1 MQRRMMPTPHICA
14 LLVVALLLGA
24 LGGAKASASP
34 AAVESQPPDAAAQA
48 QSSHAVD
55 AIAFMVITMVI
66 GVFTLHMLTPV
77 THVPYTALLLVRP
90 HPSGQRM
97 HCYVGASNPSGQRMQ
112 CLWGHLTPQA
122 SACHALW
129 GHLTPQASACSALW
143 RHLSPQ
149 ASACSARGGHPTNAF
164 AWRASIQVWGVILG
178 IGNQSFSEGWNLIG
192 NGTRQWEVRHHP
204 FLDKERHEGPALPQH
219 CTCLPPESMGMTS
232 WVPAQSINPTL
243 LLTAFLPVLLF
254 GAASVLEYHT
264 ARRLMW
270 SSLLLAGARRWP
282 LP

>member
-1 MQRRMMPTPHICA
+1 M
-14 LLVVALLLGA
+14 
-24 LGGAKASASP
+24 
-34 AAVESQPPDAAAQA
+34 
-48 QSSHAVD
+48 
-55 AIAFMVITMVI
+55 
-66 GVFTLHMLTPV
+66 
-77 THVPYTALLLVRP
+77 
-90 HPSGQRM
+90 
-97 HCYVGASNPSGQRMQ
+97 
-112 CLWGHLTPQA
+112 
-122 SACHALW
+122 
-129 GHLTPQASACSALW
+129 
-143 RHLSPQ
+143 
-149 ASACSARGGHPTNAF
+149 
-164 AWRASIQVWGVILG
+164 
-178 IGNQSFSEGWNLIG
+178 IG

-282 LP
+282 LPLTRLQPLREDVYCVGAVRAVAAAQLVSAGVPY